1 MNQLAPLSR
10 RVAFGAV
17 ACSIAAVLPY
27 ALAQDSSSEEVFE
40 LSPFTV
46 DTSGDEGWRASSTLT
61 GSRTN
66 QELKNVPLSVDALTT
81 DFMEDLGIQTL
92 EEASL
97 YIAGVDVVPDDET
110 RNDANPSFRGLATGG
125 RENAASSRNNFLWYP
140 RTDNYNVERIDF
152 NKGSNSLMFG
162 DASPGGLATV
172 YTKRARFNDFGSI
185 TAKYGSHDTYRVML
199 DVNRKIT
206 EKFALRFNAVDKND
220 RSYID
225 WGEDFLKAFDLAA
238 TFKATENTT
247 FRFEVEDMRFERGR
261 ANSNLAI
268 RTEAAEGRGL
278 TGSNVYYTSDG
289 EIYNGRS
296 HSSTNDRVP
305 PRHIWYPDG
314 NGGFL
319 DPVPL
324 DSIDRRNGS
333 RGDSRILYEGATHT
347 VYSYSNRQYGDPFID
362 VGPVTPAVNVWGP
375 RSFIERDINNY
386 TFIAEQSMGDL
397 VVELGLNK
405 QEQFQ
410 FRNDN
415 DFSTG
420 VSVDSTG
427 RLYNDSNLDR
437 KWFGNDVNTVRLS
450 ASYPLTLSEN
460 FSHFFVANVTY
471 QDDEAY
477 SFRQR
482 LVNKAGAYV
491 AETGT
496 YDTKTDL
503 EGRMRIRVRSYY
515 DGGVS
520 DLRNENQYDALRPE
534 NLPMVPGVFE
544 PMWVDY
550 TTANKPYTD
559 KRYAK
564 SASLS
569 TNGSYFG
576 GRLRSLFGVRED
588 ETTVKRYQLPG
599 GSLSDRVDQ
608 FGEIAYWGAD
618 VFVGSPDDAPE
629 FYEHVPELDQSATTY
644 SAGLVYS
651 INDNINLYGNNS
663 TSFRWQGT
671 EDFLGRIIGSQ
682 DGETREIG
690 IKGTFMENR
699 FAFSAAAFEIDRGNV
714 AYRVSNANN
723 QGEIERLFNDS
734 VITIGEDGSLT
745 YEDPDPSITPNY
757 QITGMGLNQ
766 EYRQI
771 TAEEFS
777 KGWELNLQM
786 NRTAGLQ
793 ARFAISHTKVDSMVD
808 LAEYEEQVRLAEA
821 RVPVRQAFLDMNW
834 PNDPAYDPENPDILP
849 GAEQALRN
857 SLVDAQ
863 QVLVDNA
870 PGSTKIVGSRGR
882 PYQAS
887 WVLDYQFGEAF
898 VLPELRM
905 ILTGRYADNYLLSTN
920 DAVDWRGGSTHGLN
934 LSFNWKTQI
943 QDYPVTFLFRINDLY
958 DFENDEIKES
968 SGFVDEKTLIPTWQY
983 RNVRPTS
990 YDLTAIVKF

>member
-1 MNQLAPLSR
+1 MNNLYSR
-10 RVAFGAV
+10 RLGALM
-17 ACSIAAVLPY
+17 AALSALMLSLPSGF
-27 ALAQDSSSEEVFE
+27 AQDTGEEVFE
-40 LSPFTV
+40 LSPFSV
-46 DTSGDEGWRASSTLT
+46 DTSGDQGWRATNTLT

-125 RENAASSRNNFLWYP
+125 RENAAASRNNFLWYP

-172 YTKRARFNDFGSI
+172 YTKRARFNDFGSV
-185 TAKYGSHDTYRVML
+185 TAKYGSHDTYRIML

-206 EKFALRFNAVDKND
+206 DKLALRVNAVDKND

-225 WGEDFLKAFDLAA
+225 WGDDFLKAMDLAA
-238 TFKATENTT
+238 TFKATENTI

-261 ANSNLAI
+261 ANSNLAV
-268 RTEAAEGRGL
+268 RQEAAEGLAL

-289 EIYNGRS
+289 DIYNGRS
-296 HSSTNDRVP
+296 NSLINERLPRRV
-305 PRHIWYPDG
+305 IWRPDG
-314 NGGFL
+314 NGGYL
-319 DPVPL
+319 DPEPVA
-324 DSIDRRNGS
+324 SSDRRNGA
-333 RGDSRILYEGATHT
+333 RGDQLMLHEGAVQQ
-347 VYSYSNRQYGDPFID
+347 VYSYASRDYGDPFITL
-362 VGPVTPAVNVWGP
+362 GPVTPAVNVWGP

-386 TFIAEQSMGDL
+386 TFIAEQTFGDL
-397 VVELGLNK
+397 FVELGLNK

-420 VSVDSTG
+420 IGVDGNG

-450 ASYPLTLSEN
+450 ASYPLQIGEN
-460 FSHFFVANVTY
+460 ISHFFVGNVTY

-477 SFRQR
+477 SYRQR

-503 EGRMRIRVRSYY
+503 EGLQRIRVRSYY
-515 DGGVS
+515 DGGLG
-520 DLRNENQYDALRPE
+520 DLRDENLYDGLRPE
-534 NLPMVPGVFE
+534 NLPLVPGIFE

-569 TNGSYFG
+569 TNGTYFG
-576 GRLRSLFGVRED
+576 GRLRSLLGIRKD
-588 ETTVKRYQLPG
+588 ETTVKRYLLPG

-629 FYEHVPELDQSATTY
+629 FYAHVPELDQSATTY
-644 SAGLVYS
+644 SAGLVYQVNDS
-651 INDNINLYGNNS
+651 INVYANNS

-682 DGETREIG
+682 EGETREIG
-690 IKGTFMENR
+690 FKGTLMENR
-699 FAFSAAAFEIDRGNV
+699 FAITGAVFEIDRGNV

-723 QGEIERLFNDS
+723 QGTIERLFNDS
-734 VITIGEDGSLT
+734 VITIEEDGTLI
-745 YEDPDPSITPNY
+745 YEDPDPAITPNY
-757 QITGMGLNQ
+757 QVTGMGLNQ

-771 TAEEFS
+771 TADELS
-777 KGWELNLQM
+777 TGWEINLQM

-793 ARFAISHTKVDSMVD
+793 ARFAISHTEVDSKVD

-821 RVPVRQAFLDMNW
+821 RVPVRQAFLDANW

-849 GAEQALRN
+849 GAEQSLRLALSR
-857 SLVDAQ
+857 AQ

-887 WVLDYQFGEAF
+887 WVLDYQFGENF
-898 VLPELRM
+898 VLPEMRM

-920 DAVDWRGGSTHGLN
+920 DAVDWYGGSTHGLN
-934 LSFNWKTQI
+934 LALNWKTQI
-943 QDYPVTFLFRINDLY
+943 NEYPVTFLFRINDLY
-958 DFENDEIKES
+958 DFENDEIKEFN
-968 SGFVDEKTLIPTWQY
+968 GFIDEKTDALTWRY